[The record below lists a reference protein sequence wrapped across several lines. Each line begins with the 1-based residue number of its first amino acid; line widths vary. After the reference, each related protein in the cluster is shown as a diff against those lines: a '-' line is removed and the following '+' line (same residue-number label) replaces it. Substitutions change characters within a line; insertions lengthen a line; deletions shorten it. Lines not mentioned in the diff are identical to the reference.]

1 MTYNINRTELVWPGK
16 YDEKG
21 NLVLPEPSNLPFQV
35 VERINETRATRT
47 RKESEGDTL
56 FDYWDMD
63 SDAINSGE
71 EFSNKLVWG
80 DNLLVISS
88 LLQSF
93 MDKLDMI
100 YIDPPFEVGYDF
112 SMEIEVGDIEI
123 NKSPSMIEVAAYNDT
138 WGQGTN
144 SYLSMIYGRLVLMRN
159 LLKDTG
165 VIFIHIDWRL
175 SSQIRLISDEIFGSE
190 NFRSEIIWK
199 KTNSPKSQSA
209 GLGNQYDSILVF
221 SKSEKAKFKKAYKP
235 FDEKSL
241 KPYSYEDSKG
251 KFRLIELEAQGV
263 QRTPNRKQFEFKG
276 RKAPWLYNLNQ
287 LNEWDSTGYIYE
299 SQNGRFSKKQY
310 LNEVPGV
317 LISDLWVDDG
327 VSPLQGSGKEVSG
340 YPTQKPESLLSRIIE
355 LSTEPG
361 DLVGDFFCG
370 SGTTLVSAEK
380 LKRKWIGSDL
390 GRFAIHTTRKRLLE
404 IQGCTPFEILNLGKY
419 ERQLWSRNSFG
430 TETERDDRENY
441 FAYLTFVLKLYG
453 AVVFK
458 SGSSLH
464 GERSGAFVHVGSVSS
479 PITIDEIRSAINE
492 CVAVGGKRLDVLGWE
507 WEMGLIEIVLPE
519 SRSKGIELH
528 ALQIPNEIMNEVSI
542 DKDQVTFFELSYL
555 EVKIEKTR
563 NGFLCNLMD
572 FVIPNP
578 ELIPDEVRE
587 RIKNWSDFI
596 DYWAVDWNFQND
608 TFMPTWMDFR
618 TRQNRK
624 LDLQTSEY
632 EFEAKGTYKVM
643 VKVVDI
649 FGNDS
654 TSILDLEVN

>member
-1 MTYNINRTELVWPGK
+1 
-16 YDEKG
+16 
-21 NLVLPEPSNLPFQV
+21 
-35 VERINETRATRT
+35 
-47 RKESEGDTL
+47 
-56 FDYWDMD
+56 
-63 SDAINSGE
+63 
-71 EFSNKLVWG
+71 
-80 DNLLVISS
+80 
-88 LLQSF
+88 
-93 MDKLDMI
+93 
-100 YIDPPFEVGYDF
+100 
-112 SMEIEVGDIEI
+112 
-123 NKSPSMIEVAAYNDT
+123 
-138 WGQGTN
+138 
-144 SYLSMIYGRLVLMRN
+144 
-159 LLKDTG
+159 
-165 VIFIHIDWRL
+165 
-175 SSQIRLISDEIFGSE
+175 
-190 NFRSEIIWK
+190 
-199 KTNSPKSQSA
+199 
-209 GLGNQYDSILVF
+209 
-221 SKSEKAKFKKAYKP
+221 
-235 FDEKSL
+235 
-241 KPYSYEDSKG
+241 
-251 KFRLIELEAQGV
+251 
-263 QRTPNRKQFEFKG
+263 
-276 RKAPWLYNLNQ
+276 

-430 TETERDDRENY
+430 PETERDDREDY

-453 AVVFK
+453 ADVFK

-479 PITIDEIRSAINE
+479 PITIDEIRTAMNE

-519 SRSKGIELH
+519 SRNKGIELH

-542 DKDQVTFFELSYL
+542 NKDQVTFFELSYL
-555 EVKIEKTR
+555 EVKIEKTK
-563 NGFLCNLMD
+563 NGYLCNLLD
-572 FVIPNP
+572 FVIPNA

-632 EFEAKGTYKVM
+632 EFESKGTYKVM

-654 TSILDLEVN
+654 TSIFDLEVK